1 MSRLIVIFMIFSTIY
16 GNNQIPGTDQKRPIL
31 LRGGTL
37 HTVTGDVLEEHDL
50 LFAEGKIITI
60 DEQIQPSPETDVL
73 DIYGKHVIPGFIAGY
88 TRIGLT
94 EISAVKQT
102 NDHSETGEINPNVRA
117 NVAYNPDSDLIPVT
131 RSNGVLVINSAPSS
145 GRIPGQSSVMMM
157 DGWTWEDAT
166 LKHPTAL
173 NVNWPS
179 MRFDFRKIAKKKEKE
194 QREEYNK
201 SLREMD
207 LLVRNVRAY
216 HHRKNAK
223 ERKAEHK
230 QKTDL
235 RLESMIPFIVFKNP
249 IHIKANDVR
258 QIEAAV
264 KWSNKHDLN
273 IVIVGGRDAW
283 MITEIL
289 VENNIPIIIL
299 GVQTTPRRRFEPIHT
314 PYKIPSMLQKAGVHF
329 CISLDPGYP
338 MDGHV
343 RTLPDEAMRAASW
356 GLTKDQA
363 LRAITLSAAEILG
376 VDDHVGSLDL
386 GKDATFFISDNEPL
400 TQYNH
405 PIKAYIKGREID
417 LSDRQK
423 NLWKKYKEKYR
434 QLGKLSD

>member
-1 MSRLIVIFMIFSTIY
+1 MKKLIIALIFSTIY
-16 GNNQIPGTDQKRPIL
+16 GNNQIPGTEQKRPIL

-37 HTVTGDVLEEHDL
+37 HTVTGDVLEEYDL

-102 NDHSETGEINPNVRA
+102 NDHSEIGEINPNVRA

-131 RSNGVLVINSAPSS
+131 RSNGVLTVNSAPTS
-145 GRIPGQSSVMMM
+145 GRIAGQSSVMYM

-166 LKHPTAL
+166 LKHPSAL
-173 NVNWPS
+173 NLNWPS
-179 MRFDFRKIAKKKEKE
+179 MRFNFRKDAKKKEKE
-194 QREEYNK
+194 QREGYNK
-201 SLREMD
+201 AVREMN
-207 LLVRNVRAY
+207 LLVRDVRAY

-230 QKTDL
+230 QKSDL
-235 RLESMIPFIVFKNP
+235 RLESMIPFIVFKEP
-249 IHIKANDVR
+249 IHIKANNVR

-264 KWSNKHDLN
+264 KWSTKHDLN
-273 IVIVGGRDAW
+273 IVIVGGGDAW
-283 MITEIL
+283 RISEIL
-289 VENNIPIIIL
+289 VEKNIPVILL
-299 GVQTTPRRRFEPIHT
+299 GVQNTPRRRFEPIHT
-314 PYKIPSMLQKAGVHF
+314 PYKVPAMLQKAGVHF

-376 VDDHVGSLDL
+376 VDEQIGSLDL

-400 TQYNH
+400 TQSNH
-405 PIKAYIKGREID
+405 PIKAYIQGREID

-423 NLWKKYKEKYR
+423 NLWNKYKEKYR
-434 QLGKLSD
+434 RLGKLSD

>member
-1 MSRLIVIFMIFSTIY
+1 MKKLIIALIFSTMY
-16 GNNQIPGTDQKRPIL
+16 GNNQIPGTEQKRPIL

-37 HTVTGDVLEEHDL
+37 HTVTGDVLEEYDL

-102 NDHSETGEINPNVRA
+102 NDHSEIGEINPNVRA

-131 RSNGVLVINSAPSS
+131 RSNGVLTVNSAPTS
-145 GRIPGQSSVMMM
+145 GRIAGQSSVMYM

-166 LKHPTAL
+166 LKHPSAL
-173 NVNWPS
+173 NLNWPS
-179 MRFDFRKIAKKKEKE
+179 MRFNFRKDAKKKEKE
-194 QREEYNK
+194 QREGYNK
-201 SLREMD
+201 AVREMD
-207 LLVRNVRAY
+207 LLVRDVRAY

-230 QKTDL
+230 QKSDL
-235 RLESMIPFIVFKNP
+235 RLESMIPFIVFKEP
-249 IHIKANDVR
+249 IHIKANNVR

-264 KWSNKHDLN
+264 KWSTKHDLN
-273 IVIVGGRDAW
+273 IVIVGGGDAW
-283 MITEIL
+283 RISEIL
-289 VENNIPIIIL
+289 VEKNIPVILL
-299 GVQTTPRRRFEPIHT
+299 GVQNTPRRRFEPVHT
-314 PYKIPSMLQKAGVHF
+314 PYKVPAMLQKSGVHF

-376 VDDHVGSLDL
+376 VDEQIGSLDL

-405 PIKAYIKGREID
+405 PIKAYIQGREID

-423 NLWKKYKEKYR
+423 DLWEKYKEKYR
-434 QLGKLSD
+434 RLGKLSD

>member
-1 MSRLIVIFMIFSTIY
+1 MSRLIVILMIFSTIY

-179 MRFDFRKIAKKKEKE
+179 MRFDFRKNAKKKEKE

-207 LLVRNVRAY
+207 LLIRNVRAY

>member
-1 MSRLIVIFMIFSTIY
+1 MKKLIIALIFSIMY
-16 GNNQIPGTDQKRPIL
+16 GNNQIPGTEQKRPIL

-37 HTVTGDVLEEHDL
+37 HTVTGDVLEEYDL

-102 NDHSETGEINPNVRA
+102 NDHSEIGEINPNVRA

-131 RSNGVLVINSAPSS
+131 RSNGVLTVNSAPTS
-145 GRIPGQSSVMMM
+145 GRIAGQSSVMYM

-166 LKHPTAL
+166 LKHPSAL
-173 NVNWPS
+173 NLNWPS
-179 MRFDFRKIAKKKEKE
+179 MRFDFRKDAKKKEKE
-194 QREEYNK
+194 QREGYNK
-201 SLREMD
+201 AIREMD
-207 LLVRNVRAY
+207 LLVRDVRAY

-230 QKTDL
+230 QKSDL
-235 RLESMIPFIVFKNP
+235 RLESMIPFIVFKEP
-249 IHIKANDVR
+249 IHVKANNVR
-258 QIEAAV
+258 QIEAAA
-264 KWSNKHDLN
+264 KWSTKHDLN
-273 IVIVGGRDAW
+273 IVIVGGADAW
-283 MITEIL
+283 RIPEIL
-289 VENNIPIIIL
+289 VEKNIPVILL
-299 GVQTTPRRRFEPIHT
+299 GVQNTPRRRFEPIHT
-314 PYKIPSMLQKAGVHF
+314 PYKVPALLQKAGVHF

-376 VDDHVGSLDL
+376 VDEQIGSLDL

-400 TQYNH
+400 TQSNH
-405 PIKAYIKGREID
+405 PIKAYIQGREVD

-434 QLGKLSD
+434 RLGKLSE

>member
-1 MSRLIVIFMIFSTIY
+1 MKKLIIALIFSTMY
-16 GNNQIPGTDQKRPIL
+16 GNNQIPGTEQKRPIL

-37 HTVTGDVLEEHDL
+37 HTVTGDVLEEYDL

-102 NDHSETGEINPNVRA
+102 NDHSEIGEINPNVRA

-131 RSNGVLVINSAPSS
+131 RSNGVLTVNSAPTS
-145 GRIPGQSSVMMM
+145 GRIAGQSSVMYM

-166 LKHPTAL
+166 LKHPSAL
-173 NVNWPS
+173 NINWPS
-179 MRFDFRKIAKKKEKE
+179 MRFNFRKDAKKKEKE
-194 QREEYNK
+194 QREGYNK
-201 SLREMD
+201 AVREMD
-207 LLVRNVRAY
+207 LLVRDVRAY

-230 QKTDL
+230 QKSDL
-235 RLESMIPFIVFKNP
+235 RLESMIPFIVFKEP
-249 IHIKANDVR
+249 IHIKANNVR

-264 KWSNKHDLN
+264 KWSTKHDLN
-273 IVIVGGRDAW
+273 IVIVGGGDAW
-283 MITEIL
+283 RISEIL
-289 VENNIPIIIL
+289 VEKNIPVILL
-299 GVQTTPRRRFEPIHT
+299 GVQNTPRRRFEPVHT
-314 PYKIPSMLQKAGVHF
+314 PYKVPAMLQKAGVHF

-376 VDDHVGSLDL
+376 VDEQIGSLDL

-400 TQYNH
+400 TQSNH
-405 PIKAYIKGREID
+405 PIKAYIQGREID

-423 NLWKKYKEKYR
+423 NLWNKYKEKYR
-434 QLGKLSD
+434 RLGKLSD

>member
-1 MSRLIVIFMIFSTIY
+1 MSRLIVILMIFSTIY

-73 DIYGKHVIPGFIAGY
+73 DIYGKHVIPGFIAAY

-179 MRFDFRKIAKKKEKE
+179 MRFDFRKNAKKKEKE

>member
-1 MSRLIVIFMIFSTIY
+1 MKKLIIALIFSIMY
-16 GNNQIPGTDQKRPIL
+16 GNNQIPGTEQKRPIL

-37 HTVTGDVLEEHDL
+37 HTVTGDVLEEYDL
-50 LFAEGKIITI
+50 LFAGGKIITI

-102 NDHSETGEINPNVRA
+102 NDHSEIGEINPNVRA

-131 RSNGVLVINSAPSS
+131 RSNGVLTVNSAPTS
-145 GRIPGQSSVMMM
+145 GRIAGQSSVMYM

-166 LKHPTAL
+166 LKHPSAL
-173 NVNWPS
+173 NLNWPS
-179 MRFDFRKIAKKKEKE
+179 MRFDFRKDAKKKEKE
-194 QREEYNK
+194 QREGYNK
-201 SLREMD
+201 AIREMD
-207 LLVRNVRAY
+207 LLVRDVRAY

-230 QKTDL
+230 QKSDL
-235 RLESMIPFIVFKNP
+235 RLESMIPFIVFKEP
-249 IHIKANDVR
+249 IHVKANNVR
-258 QIEAAV
+258 QIEAAA
-264 KWSNKHDLN
+264 KWSTKHDLN
-273 IVIVGGRDAW
+273 IIIVGGADAW
-283 MITEIL
+283 RIPEIL
-289 VENNIPIIIL
+289 VEKNIPVILL
-299 GVQTTPRRRFEPIHT
+299 GVQNTPRRRFEPIHT
-314 PYKIPSMLQKAGVHF
+314 PYKVPAMLQKAGVHF

-376 VDDHVGSLDL
+376 VDEQIGSLDL

-400 TQYNH
+400 TQSNH
-405 PIKAYIKGREID
+405 PIKAYIQGREID

-434 QLGKLSD
+434 RLGKLSE

>member
-1 MSRLIVIFMIFSTIY
+1 MKKLIIALIFSIMY
-16 GNNQIPGTDQKRPIL
+16 GNNQIPGTEQKRPIL

-37 HTVTGDVLEEHDL
+37 HTVTGDVLEEYDL

-102 NDHSETGEINPNVRA
+102 NDHSEIGEINPNVRA

-131 RSNGVLVINSAPSS
+131 RSNGVLTVNSAPSS
-145 GRIPGQSSVMMM
+145 GRIPGQSSVMYM

-166 LKHPTAL
+166 LKHPSAL
-173 NVNWPS
+173 NLNWPS
-179 MRFDFRKIAKKKEKE
+179 MRFDFRKDAKKKEKE
-194 QREEYNK
+194 QREGYNK
-201 SLREMD
+201 AIREMD
-207 LLVRNVRAY
+207 LLVRDVRAY

-230 QKTDL
+230 QKSDL
-235 RLESMIPFIVFKNP
+235 RLESMIPFIVFKEP
-249 IHIKANDVR
+249 IHIKANNVR
-258 QIEAAV
+258 QIEAAA
-264 KWSNKHDLN
+264 KWSTKHDLN
-273 IVIVGGRDAW
+273 IVIVGGADAW
-283 MITEIL
+283 RIPEIL
-289 VENNIPIIIL
+289 VEKNIPVILL
-299 GVQTTPRRRFEPIHT
+299 GVQNTPRRRFEPIHT
-314 PYKIPSMLQKAGVHF
+314 PYKVPAMLQKAGVHF

-376 VDDHVGSLDL
+376 VDEKIGSLDL

-400 TQYNH
+400 TQSNH
-405 PIKAYIKGREID
+405 PIKAYIQGREID

-423 NLWKKYKEKYR
+423 NLWNKYKEKYR
-434 QLGKLSD
+434 RLGKLSD

>member
-1 MSRLIVIFMIFSTIY
+1 MKKLIIALIFSIMY
-16 GNNQIPGTDQKRPIL
+16 GNNQIPGTEQKRPIL

-37 HTVTGDVLEEHDL
+37 HTVTGDVLEEYDL

-102 NDHSETGEINPNVRA
+102 NDHSEIGEINPNVRA

-131 RSNGVLVINSAPSS
+131 RSNGVLTVNSAPTS
-145 GRIPGQSSVMMM
+145 GRIAGQSSVMYM

-166 LKHPTAL
+166 LKHPSAL
-173 NVNWPS
+173 NLNWPS
-179 MRFDFRKIAKKKEKE
+179 MRFDFRKDAKKKEKE
-194 QREEYNK
+194 QREGYNK
-201 SLREMD
+201 AIREMD
-207 LLVRNVRAY
+207 LLVRDVRAY

-230 QKTDL
+230 QKSDL
-235 RLESMIPFIVFKNP
+235 RLESMIPFIVFKEP
-249 IHIKANDVR
+249 IHIKANNVR
-258 QIEAAV
+258 QIEAAA
-264 KWSNKHDLN
+264 KWSTKHDLN
-273 IVIVGGRDAW
+273 IVVVGGADAW
-283 MITEIL
+283 RIPEVL
-289 VENNIPIIIL
+289 VEKNIPVILL
-299 GVQTTPRRRFEPIHT
+299 GVQNTPRRRFEPIHT
-314 PYKIPSMLQKAGVHF
+314 PYKVPAMLQKAGVHF

-376 VDDHVGSLDL
+376 VDEQIGSLDL

-400 TQYNH
+400 TQSNH
-405 PIKAYIKGREID
+405 PIKAYIQGREID

-434 QLGKLSD
+434 RLGKLSE

>member
-1 MSRLIVIFMIFSTIY
+1 MKKLIIALIFSTMY
-16 GNNQIPGTDQKRPIL
+16 GNNQIPGTEQKRPIL

-37 HTVTGDVLEEHDL
+37 HTVTGDVLEEYDL

-102 NDHSETGEINPNVRA
+102 NDHSEIGEINPNVRA

-131 RSNGVLVINSAPSS
+131 RSNGVLTVNSAPTS
-145 GRIPGQSSVMMM
+145 GRIAGQSSVMYM

-166 LKHPTAL
+166 LKHPSAL
-173 NVNWPS
+173 NLNWPS
-179 MRFDFRKIAKKKEKE
+179 MRFNFRKDAKKKEKE
-194 QREEYNK
+194 QREGYNK
-201 SLREMD
+201 AVREMN
-207 LLVRNVRAY
+207 LLVRDVRAY

-230 QKTDL
+230 QKSDL
-235 RLESMIPFIVFKNP
+235 RLESMIPFIVFKEP
-249 IHIKANDVR
+249 IHIKANNVR

-264 KWSNKHDLN
+264 KWSTKHDLN
-273 IVIVGGRDAW
+273 IVIVGGGDAW
-283 MITEIL
+283 RISEIL
-289 VENNIPIIIL
+289 VEKNIPVILL
-299 GVQTTPRRRFEPIHT
+299 GVQNTPRRRFEPVHT
-314 PYKIPSMLQKAGVHF
+314 PYKVPAMLQKAGVHF

-376 VDDHVGSLDL
+376 VDEQIGSLDL

-400 TQYNH
+400 TQSNH
-405 PIKAYIKGREID
+405 PIKAYIQGREID

-423 NLWKKYKEKYR
+423 NLWNKYKEKYR
-434 QLGKLSD
+434 RLGKLSD